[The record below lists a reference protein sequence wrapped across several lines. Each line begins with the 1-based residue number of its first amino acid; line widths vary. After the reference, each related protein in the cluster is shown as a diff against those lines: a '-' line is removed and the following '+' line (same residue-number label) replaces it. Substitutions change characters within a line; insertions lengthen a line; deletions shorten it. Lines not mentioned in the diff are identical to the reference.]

1 MTWLFTVVASV
12 GFKGALGEVSVFL
25 VLIIVVERTIRLQMV
40 WIPAYIAGYSLFP
53 TSLITSLNILHF

>member
-12 GFKGALGEVSVFL
+12 GALGEVSVFL

-53 TSLITSLNILHF
+53 TSFITSLNILNILHF